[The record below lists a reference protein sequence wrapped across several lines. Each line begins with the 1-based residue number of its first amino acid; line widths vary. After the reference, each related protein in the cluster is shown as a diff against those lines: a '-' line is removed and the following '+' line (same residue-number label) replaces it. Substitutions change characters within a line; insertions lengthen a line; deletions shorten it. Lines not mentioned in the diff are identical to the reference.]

1 MNDLL
6 KNSHDNT
13 NFTLKEAINEAK
25 RCLNCLKP
33 ICRTGCP
40 IENEIPAFIKE
51 LANGNIGQASAV
63 IARHSNLPA
72 VCGRVCAHEKQCEGS
87 CILSKKGEGIKIGKL
102 ERFIADLDADLEITP
117 LPKSSSKK
125 GNVAIIG
132 SGPAGLTV
140 AGDLAKLGFEI
151 TVFDA
156 QAEPGGVLM
165 YGIPAFRLCKDVV
178 RREIQR
184 IERLGVTFKN
194 SLMVGRDISLDQL
207 FNQGFDAIFIG
218 TGNSI
223 ARRLDI
229 DGSNLA
235 GILQA
240 KYLLQI
246 VALANQHSVG
256 QEEIPIVKGDNVIVI
271 GAGNVAMDVAR
282 TALRSG
288 ARKVTVYARSR
299 HISAIDDE
307 VELTELDGAEIVRGK
322 AICAIDDNGPVFET
336 AIFDEDNNVVGYE
349 EELDH
354 ASADT
359 VVIAASQV
367 PKDKLVLTTGGL
379 ETDHRG
385 LLSVDERG
393 MTTVP
398 GVFAAGDV
406 VNGPLTV
413 VHAVAGAKLAVEGM
427 TSYLGL

>member
-1 MNDLL
+1 MCSLGVRVRPSTTIGGALHIDDLL
-6 KNSHDNT
+6 RDGYDAV
-13 NFTLKEAINEAK
+13 FVG
-25 RCLNCLKP
+25 
-33 ICRTGCP
+33 TGTWRARKLG
-40 IENEIPAFIKE
+40 IPGE
-51 LANGNIGQASAV
+51 SRGNALVGIDYLVDPTSVAIGQ
-63 IARHSNLPA
+63 
-72 VCGRVCAHEKQCEGS
+72 
-87 CILSKKGEGIKIGKL
+87 
-102 ERFIADLDADLEITP
+102 
-117 LPKSSSKK
+117 
-125 GNVAIIG
+125 NVA
-132 SGPAGLTV
+132 
-140 AGDLAKLGFEI
+140 
-151 TVFDA
+151 
-156 QAEPGGVLM
+156 
-165 YGIPAFRLCKDVV
+165 
-178 RREIQR
+178 
-184 IERLGVTFKN
+184 
-194 SLMVGRDISLDQL
+194 
-207 FNQGFDAIFIG
+207 
-218 TGNSI
+218 
-223 ARRLDI
+223 
-229 DGSNLA
+229 
-235 GILQA
+235 
-240 KYLLQI
+240 
-246 VALANQHSVG
+246 
-256 QEEIPIVKGDNVIVI
+256 VI

-336 AIFDEDNNVVGYE
+336 AIFDEDDSVVGYE

-385 LLSVDERG
+385 LLSVDEHG

-427 TSYLGL
+427 INYLGL

>member
-1 MNDLL
+1 MTIEGNRVAI
-6 KNSHDNT
+6 HIVE
-13 NFTLKEAINEAK
+13 EAH
-25 RCLNCLKP
+25 RCLGCKKALCQLK
-33 ICRTGCP
+33 GCP
-40 IENEIPAFIKE
+40 VLTPIPQVIDLFKQRRLEEAGE
-51 LANGNIGQASAV
+51 LLFQNNPMSAV
-63 IARHSNLPA
+63 CSMVCNHS
-72 VCGRVCAHEKQCEGS
+72 GQCEGACIQGRKGAPVHFSSIENYVSTAYLDRKEWKPAPS
-87 CILSKKGEGIKIGKL
+87 CGKQ
-102 ERFIADLDADLEITP
+102 IA
-117 LPKSSSKK
+117 
-125 GNVAIIG
+125 VVG
-132 SGPAGLTV
+132 SGPAGITV
-140 AGDLAKLGFEI
+140 AIKMAQLGCAEFRLPRSLVQKYRHVMCSLGVRVRPSTTIGGALHIDDLLRDGYDAVFVGTGTWRARKLGI
-151 TVFDA
+151 
-156 QAEPGGVLM
+156 PGESRGNVLF
-165 YGIPAFRLCKDVV
+165 GIDYLVDPTSV
-178 RREIQR
+178 
-184 IERLGVTFKN
+184 
-194 SLMVGRDISLDQL
+194 
-207 FNQGFDAIFIG
+207 AIG
-218 TGNSI
+218 QN
-223 ARRLDI
+223 
-229 DGSNLA
+229 
-235 GILQA
+235 
-240 KYLLQI
+240 
-246 VALANQHSVG
+246 VA
-256 QEEIPIVKGDNVIVI
+256 VI

-307 VELTELDGAEIVRGK
+307 VELTELDGAEIVCGK

-385 LLSVDERG
+385 LLSVDVHG

-427 TSYLGL
+427 TTYLGL

>member
-1 MNDLL
+1 MAI
-6 KNSHDNT
+6 HIVE
-13 NFTLKEAINEAK
+13 EAN
-25 RCLNCLKP
+25 RCLGCKRAFCQ
-33 ICRTGCP
+33 IKGCP
-40 IENEIPAFIKE
+40 VQTPIPQVIDLFKQRRLEEAGE
-51 LANGNIGQASAV
+51 LLFQNNPMSAV
-63 IARHSNLPA
+63 CSMVCNHS
-72 VCGRVCAHEKQCEGS
+72 GQCEGA
-87 CILSKKGEGIKIGKL
+87 CIQGRKGAPVHYSS
-102 ERFIADLDADLEITP
+102 IA
-117 LPKSSSKK
+117 
-125 GNVAIIG
+125 G
-132 SGPAGLTV
+132 
-140 AGDLAKLGFEI
+140 
-151 TVFDA
+151 TVFE
-156 QAEPGGVLM
+156 QRPEIGGVLE
-165 YGIPAFRLCKDVV
+165 YGIPEFRLPRALVQKYRHVMCS
-178 RREIQR
+178 
-184 IERLGVTFKN
+184 LGVRVRPSTTIGGA
-194 SLMVGRDISLDQL
+194 LHIDDLLRD
-207 FNQGFDAIFIG
+207 GYDAVFVG
-218 TGNSI
+218 TGTWR
-223 ARRLDI
+223 ARKLGIPGESRGNVLFGI
-229 DGSNLA
+229 D
-235 GILQA
+235 
-240 KYLLQI
+240 YLVDPTS
-246 VALANQHSVG
+246 VAIG
-256 QEEIPIVKGDNVIVI
+256 QNVAVI

-307 VELTELDGAEIVRGK
+307 MELTELDGAEIVRGK